1 MLNLISSI
9 GIQRLACMHRCK
21 SLILLCARTV
31 SDCRHGFNKQTPRF
45 FVLDQIKH
53 LLLSLALSLP
63 IGAAVIWI
71 VKAGGPFFYFYL
83 WAFLF
88 AVQVLS

>member
-1 MLNLISSI
+1 MFNLMLNLID
-9 GIQRLACMHRCK
+9 LYWNTYTALVLYLYCT
-21 SLILLCARTV
+21 RTL

-45 FVLDQIKH
+45 FLLDQIKH

-63 IGAAVIWI
+63 IGAAIIWI
-71 VKAGGPFFYFYL
+71 VKAGGPLFYFYL

-88 AVQVLS
+88 AVQVDN